1 VIATVTLN
9 PSLDLTVSVDR
20 LVVDDVIRMKGIR
33 KDPGGKGIN
42 VSRVVNTLGGATIAY
57 GFIGGHEGGALSVL
71 LAEEGILTSFIAIEG
86 DTRINIIISE
96 METGTQ
102 TRINAEG
109 PRVKVEDLDRLR
121 SRLWKMGGLYC
132 AAQFMVFAG
141 SIPPGLPRTT
151 YRDLMEEARE
161 RGIKPVL
168 DTDGE
173 ALKQGVKAKPYM
185 IKPNTYEL
193 ERLVGRELRNAG
205 DQEIVEAARE
215 VLDMGVEVVA
225 VTRGKKNAVL
235 VTQNKVY
242 LGIPP
247 KVKTVSAV
255 GAGDSFVAAFLLAVL
270 QGKGF
275 AEAFRWGL
283 AAGSATA
290 MTPGTE
296 LLNLEDFHRLL
307 PEAVVE
313 EV

>member
-1 VIATVTLN
+1 MIATVTLN
-9 PSLDLTVSVDR
+9 PSLDLTVAVDR
-20 LVVDDVIRMKGIR
+20 LVVDDVIRMKEIR

-86 DTRINIIISE
+86 DTRINVIISE
-96 METGTQ
+96 RETGTQ

-151 YRDLMEEARE
+151 YRDLIEEARE

-205 DQEIVEAARE
+205 DQEIIQAARE
-215 VLDMGVEVVA
+215 VQATGVEVVA
-225 VTRGKKNAVL
+225 VTRGKRRAVL
-235 VTQNKVY
+235 VTPERVY
-242 LGIPP
+242 LGTPP
-247 KVKTVSAV
+247 QVKTVSAV
-255 GAGDSFVAAFLLAVL
+255 GAGDSFLAAFLLAIL

-275 AEAFRWGL
+275 GEAFKWGL

-296 LLNLEDFHRLL
+296 LLRVEDFQSLL
-307 PEAVVE
+307 EEARVE

>member
-1 VIATVTLN
+1 MIATVTLN
-9 PSLDLTVSVDR
+9 PSLDFTVAVDR

-42 VSRVVNTLGGATIAY
+42 VSRVINTLGGATIAY

-86 DTRINIIISE
+86 DTRINVIISE
-96 METGTQ
+96 GETGTQ

-109 PRVKVEDLDRLR
+109 PRVRVEDLDRLR

-141 SIPPGLPRTT
+141 SIPPGLPKTT
-151 YRDLMEEARE
+151 YRDLIEEARE

-168 DTDGE
+168 DTDGD
-173 ALKQGVKAKPYM
+173 ALKHGVKAKPYM
-185 IKPNTYEL
+185 IKPNSYEL
-193 ERLVGRELRNAG
+193 ERLVGRELKDAG
-205 DQEIVEAARE
+205 DQEIIQAARE
-215 VLDMGVEVVA
+215 VQAMGVEVVA
-225 VTRGKKNAVL
+225 VTRGKKSAVL
-235 VTQNKVY
+235 VTPERVY
-242 LGIPP
+242 VGIPP
-247 KVKTVSAV
+247 QVKTVSAV
-255 GAGDSFVAAFLLAVL
+255 GAGDSFLAAFLLAIL

-275 AEAFRWGL
+275 GEAFRWGL

-296 LLNLEDFHRLL
+296 LLKVEDFQRLME
-307 PEAVVE
+307 EAVVE